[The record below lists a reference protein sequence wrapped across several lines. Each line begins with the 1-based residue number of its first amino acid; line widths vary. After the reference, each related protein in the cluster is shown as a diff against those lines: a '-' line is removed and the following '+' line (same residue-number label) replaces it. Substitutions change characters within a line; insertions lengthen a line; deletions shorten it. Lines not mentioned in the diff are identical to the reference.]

1 MQTQL
6 TCPQCGTPIA
16 AQIIQV
22 IDVDRYPQLKD
33 ILLSGQLNV
42 AQCPNCG
49 WAGQVGTPLVYH
61 ESAHDLFMAFIP
73 PELGL
78 SHFEEQQLLGR
89 LTRAIVEDT
98 PMEKRRGYM
107 LQPPMRMMRWQS
119 FVEKVLE
126 TEGVTPEMLADQQKQ
141 VQLLQEMVD
150 ADDDT
155 LDILIRERGD
165 ELDELA
171 FTVLR
176 SSMESASQAGQ
187 TDQLVKLTN
196 LQWRLMTETETGRR
210 LEKQQLAVHAL
221 TMAAKKANAL
231 TPGMLLEHILRHV
244 DDDDV
249 VDALV
254 LAGQSALSYEFFA
267 ELSAEIENKARTHD
281 KAVVKQL
288 TTLRTRLLAV
298 YDEMRSASE
307 QIMRHSA
314 DILQEVITA
323 PDIREAL
330 LEHINELDETFTYV
344 LAANMEQ
351 AEATGNQVALA
362 RLTEVQET
370 LQELAMESVPPEIRM
385 INDMISAESEAE
397 ARRILNE
404 NSQMVTPELAAA
416 LKQLENS
423 PAAQENPE
431 LRERVRAVQGMI
443 DAKLALRI

>member
-6 TCPQCGTPIA
+6 TCPQCSTPIT

-22 IDVDRYPQLKD
+22 INVDRYPQLKNM
-33 ILLSGQLNV
+33 LLSGQLNV
-42 AQCPNCG
+42 AQCPTCG

-61 ESAHDLFMAFIP
+61 ESAHELFMAFIP
-73 PELGL
+73 SEMGL
-78 SHFEEQQLLGR
+78 SHMDEQQLIGR
-89 LTRAIVEDT
+89 LTRAIVDET

-107 LQPPMRMMRWQS
+107 LQPPMRVMRWQT

-126 TEGVTPEMLADQQKQ
+126 TEGVTAEMLADQQKQ
-141 VQLLQEMVD
+141 VQLLQEMLD
-150 ADDDT
+150 ADTET

-165 ELDELA
+165 ELGELA
-171 FTVLR
+171 FSVLR
-176 SSMESASQAGQ
+176 SSMESASQSGQ
-187 TDQLVKLTN
+187 TEQLVKMTN

-210 LEKQQLAVHAL
+210 LERQQLAVHAL
-221 TMAAKKANAL
+221 TRAAKEDDAL
-231 TPGMLLEHILRHV
+231 TPGLLLEHILRHV

-254 LAGQSALSYEFFA
+254 MAGGSALNYEFFA
-267 ELSAEIENKARTHD
+267 ELSAEIENKARAHD
-281 KAVVKQL
+281 KVTVKKL
-288 TTLRTRLLAV
+288 TALRTRLLAV

-307 QIMRHSA
+307 EIVRHAA

-330 LEHINELDETFTYV
+330 LTHLDDLDETFTYV
-344 LAANMEQ
+344 LAANIDQ
-351 AEATGNQVALA
+351 AEATGNEAALA

-404 NSQMVTPELAAA
+404 NSHMVTPELAEA
-416 LKQLENS
+416 LKQLENN
-423 PAAQENPE
+423 PAAQGNPE
-431 LRERVRAVQGMI
+431 LLERVRAVQRMI
-443 DAKLALRI
+443 NANLALRI